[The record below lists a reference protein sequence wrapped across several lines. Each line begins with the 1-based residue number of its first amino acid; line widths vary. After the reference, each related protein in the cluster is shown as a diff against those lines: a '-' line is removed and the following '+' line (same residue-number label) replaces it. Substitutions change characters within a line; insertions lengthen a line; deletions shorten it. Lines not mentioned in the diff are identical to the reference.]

1 MRLSSKYILTPCF
14 FALILI
20 TSPGYGK
27 GKQDKVSAPMV
38 NNAWGNLYK
47 FHQSRAH
54 YRSGKTYLAWVGPN
68 NHPYVSVY
76 SHKKNE
82 WSAHERVGTNL
93 ISPKDYHG
101 NPSILIDREGFL
113 HVFYGG
119 HNKKMRYSRSSK
131 PLSNDDWQDYTSRL
145 PYTESTYPQ
154 LFAMSDGT
162 IYSFYRRK
170 THRGNWSYVTSKDNG
185 ITWYLHM
192 MA

>member
-1 MRLSSKYILTPCF
+1 MKQLPRTLRRSGRLGRYALLLLLTIHSV
-14 FALILI
+14 ASGA
-20 TSPGYGK
+20 TSE
-27 GKQDKVSAPMV
+27 PMV

-54 YRSGKTYLAWVGPN
+54 YRSGKTYLAWVGPD

-101 NPSILIDREGFL
+101 NPSILIDRDGFL

-119 HNKKMRYSRSSK
+119 IIKRCATADLQNR
-131 PLSNDDWQDYTSRL
+131 
-145 PYTESTYPQ
+145 
-154 LFAMSDGT
+154 
-162 IYSFYRRK
+162 
-170 THRGNWSYVTSKDNG
+170 
-185 ITWYLHM
+185 
-192 MA
+192 

>member
-1 MRLSSKYILTPCF
+1 MKLLAKTLRRSGCLRRYGMLLALTIHSV
-14 FALILI
+14 AAGAKATEQSLD
-20 TSPGYGK
+20 GK

-54 YRSGKTYLAWVGPN
+54 YHSGKTYLAWVGPD

-82 WSAHERVGTNL
+82 WSSHERVGTNL

-113 HVFYGG
+113 HVF
-119 HNKKMRYSRSSK
+119 
-131 PLSNDDWQDYTSRL
+131 
-145 PYTESTYPQ
+145 
-154 LFAMSDGT
+154 
-162 IYSFYRRK
+162 
-170 THRGNWSYVTSKDNG
+170 
-185 ITWYLHM
+185 
-192 MA
+192 

>member
-1 MRLSSKYILTPCF
+1 MKVLIPILMGLWVV
-14 FALILI
+14 FASAAVQ
-20 TSPGYGK
+20 SPAGK
-27 GKQDKVSAPMV
+27 EKQDKESAHMV

-54 YRSGKTYLAWVGPN
+54 YRNRNTYLAWVGPN

-82 WSAHERVGTNL
+82 WSSHERVGTNL

-145 PYTESTYPQ
+145 PLPTVAILNFSQCPTARFIVFTAERLIEETGPIQ
-154 LFAMSDGT
+154 QVRTTA
-162 IYSFYRRK
+162 
-170 THRGNWSYVTSKDNG
+170 
-185 ITWYLHM
+185 
-192 MA
+192 